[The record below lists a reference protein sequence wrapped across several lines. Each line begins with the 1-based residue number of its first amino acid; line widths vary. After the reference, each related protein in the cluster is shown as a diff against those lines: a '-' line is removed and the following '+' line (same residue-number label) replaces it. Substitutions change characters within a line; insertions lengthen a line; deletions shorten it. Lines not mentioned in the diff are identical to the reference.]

1 MGRYGDRRR
10 GLTSLV
16 ATLCG
21 GERWVSAKPLAMNWY
36 FASLFHSCRCWQL
49 LHRASIEEF
58 CAFSELLAPEFRQ
71 PDLFA

>member
-1 MGRYGDRRR
+1 MRRHGDRQRV
-10 GLTSLV
+10 LTV

-21 GERWVSAKPLAMNWY
+21 GERWVSAKPLAMNYWY
-36 FASLFHSCRCWQL
+36 VASLFHACRCWRL

-71 PDLFA
+71 PDLSA